1 MKTTLACKVLAL
13 GLVVGAVHAARAQSL
28 PDVTKG
34 STAQCLACHS
44 FEKGAAH
51 GAGPNLYG
59 VLGRPVAAAPGF
71 VFSKALR
78 KRAGT
83 WSESELDKWLEDP
96 QAYAPGTKMAY
107 GGLKDAAQRKEV
119 IDVLKALR

>member
-1 MKTTLACKVLAL
+1 LKTTIVRRLLTL
-13 GLVVGAVHAARAQSL
+13 GLAIGSAHAAQAQSL
-28 PDVTKG
+28 PDVTRG

-51 GAGPNLYG
+51 GAGPNLHG
-59 VLGRPVAAAPGF
+59 VVGRRMASAPGF

-78 KRAGT
+78 KLGGT

-119 IDVLKALR
+119 IEVLKALK